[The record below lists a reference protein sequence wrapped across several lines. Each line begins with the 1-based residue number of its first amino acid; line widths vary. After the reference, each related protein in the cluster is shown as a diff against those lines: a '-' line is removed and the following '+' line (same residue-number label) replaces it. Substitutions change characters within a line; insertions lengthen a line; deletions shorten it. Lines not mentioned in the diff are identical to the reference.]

1 VYCPS
6 CGYKDTSVVDSRLN
20 ADGTSIR
27 RRRKCPKCE
36 ERFTTYEYIE
46 QVPLMV
52 AKRDGRRQ
60 TFDRTRILNG
70 IMKACEKRPVSID
83 QIESVVDDIEHAIR
97 KKYDQEVESKDIG
110 EMIMNRLARLDEVAY
125 VRFASVYRQFR
136 DVNQFMDEL
145 QAILGKN
152 QLNKLKTKPKLKKKG
167 K

>member
-1 VYCPS
+1 MRCPS
-6 CGYKDTSVVDSRLN
+6 CSYKDTNVVDSRMN

-52 AKRDGRRQ
+52 VKRDGRRQ
-60 TFDRTRILNG
+60 AFDRSRVLNG

-83 QIESVVDDIEHAIR
+83 QIENMVDNIEHAIR
-97 KKYDQEVESKDIG
+97 KKYDHEVNSKDIG
-110 EMIMNRLARLDEVAY
+110 EMIMNRMADLDEVAY

-136 DVNQFMDEL
+136 DVNQFMNEL
-145 QAILGKN
+145 QSILGKN
-152 QLNKLKTKPKLKKKG
+152 KNKLKMKKKG